1 VVYLIFQRGVQVY
14 PKLASDG
21 LKLLNIKGQ
30 RNRFRQLRV
39 KFLCVASCRKFPVSA
54 AKKVGTTLS

>member
-1 VVYLIFQRGVQVY
+1 VVYLMFQRGVQVY

-30 RNRFRQLRV
+30 RNSFRQL
-39 KFLCVASCRKFPVSA
+39 KGQIFMCCKLP
-54 AKKVGTTLS
+54 KVPSFGS